1 MLSSS
6 FASCGEWTQVRP
18 RLFARQKCASIV
30 AGMPIRRA
38 PPVLVAAVLCAA
50 APALAQAQAQT
61 AAPPPA
67 ERAHVYSQYELETI
81 AEVLAPKDESIDD
94 HPDGKIIEHIEI
106 VPLDVIEPRDPLPQI
121 VNVVH
126 VTSKPWI
133 IRREMLQREGEHYS
147 EVLADETIR
156 NLRRLLQLSLVLVV
170 ATRGSAPD
178 RVNVVVITKDV
189 WSLRLNWDVVATPGG
204 IELLAAQP
212 SETNFL
218 GRHQTIGTNFVLEP
232 SAYTLGLQYIVPR
245 IDTSR
250 VALVAYA
257 NIMVN
262 RASGSPEGSF
272 GQFIAGQPI
281 YSALTEWAWDASV
294 AWQDFV
300 NRRYTNAQL
309 SAYLD
314 PRSSVA
320 TCVPNQ
326 NCLPFQF
333 RAREYTTTYE
343 LTHSTGWET
352 KHDVTFAAGID
363 RREYRSSFPGAS
375 AQLVADFN
383 QDNVPLSDTRVG
395 PSIQYHTYTKRYVR
409 VIDFD
414 NLALQEDYRL
424 GHDIVMRVYPSFR
437 AIGATRDVLGLYG
450 AAQYSVA
457 VRDGLFRMSVA
468 STTEPGWPRQ
478 PTQQDDIAD
487 ASLVPAAHF
496 VSPTIAGLGRIVFD
510 ASLLWRWRNYLNQL
524 TYLGG
529 DDRLRGYPTNF
540 FIGQNVLSYNV
551 ELRTR
556 PVEILK
562 CQLAGVGFFDAGD
575 AWNHYYIGH
584 ESLGVGIRALFPQLD
599 RLVFRADI
607 GFPIQRPFDPTT
619 GVPIAPYGF
628 VVSFGQAFVTPTVS
642 PAPVLPAGQ

>member
-1 MLSSS
+1 MVG
-6 FASCGEWTQVRP
+6 AMPVRP
-18 RLFARQKCASIV
+18 AQPALFVV
-30 AGMPIRRA
+30 A
-38 PPVLVAAVLCAA
+38 LCAA
-50 APALAQAQAQT
+50 VAATAATIPARAQT
-61 AAPPPA
+61 PAPPPA

-81 AEVLAPKDESIDD
+81 AEVLGSKGEAIDEQ
-94 HPDGKIIEHIEI
+94 PDGKLIEHIEI
-106 VPLDVIEPRDPLPQI
+106 VPLDVIEPRDPLPQL
-121 VNVVH
+121 VNVIH

-133 IRREMLQREGEHYS
+133 IRREMLQREGERFS

-156 NLRRLLQLSLVLVV
+156 NLRRLPQLSLVLVV

-204 IELLAAQP
+204 IELFAAQP

-232 SAYTLGLQYIVPR
+232 SAYTLGLQYVVPR

-250 VALVAYA
+250 VALVANA

-272 GQFIAGQPI
+272 GQLIAGQPI

-309 SAYLD
+309 SEFVD
-314 PRSSVA
+314 PQFPFYGCIQRA
-320 TCVPNQ
+320 

-343 LTHSTGWET
+343 VTRSFGWET
-352 KHDVTFAAGID
+352 KHDITFAAGID
-363 RREYRSSFPGAS
+363 RREYRADFPGAS
-375 AQLVADFN
+375 PLVVSDFVR
-383 QDNVPLSDTRVG
+383 DEVPVGDTRVG

-424 GHDIVMRVYPSFR
+424 GHDVVLRVYPSFR
-437 AIGATRDVLGLYG
+437 AIGASRDVLGMYG

-457 VRDGLFRMSVA
+457 VRDGLFRVSVA
-468 STTEPGWPRQ
+468 STTEPAWPRQ
-478 PTQQDDIAD
+478 PTQHDDIAD
-487 ASLVPAAHF
+487 ASFVPTAHF
-496 VSPTIAGLGRIVFD
+496 VSPTIAGVGRIVFD

-540 FIGQNVLSYNV
+540 FIGQNVMAYNV
-551 ELRTR
+551 ELRSR

-575 AWNHYYIGH
+575 AFNENYVAH
-584 ESLGVGIRALFPQLD
+584 ESLGVGLRALFPQLD

-607 GFPIQRPFDPTT
+607 GFPIQRPLDPTT
-619 GVPIAPYGF
+619 GAVIPPYGF
-628 VVSFGQAFVTPTVS
+628 IISFGQAFVTPSVA